1 MVILQRIA
9 LSLLIGFMMF
19 GLAIPP
25 ALAQP
30 NQSNQA
36 IHQSASLVAPDPDM
50 EINIYP
56 KPDTWTARVGFGL
69 SGDPVTVLEQ
79 VGSNNGTTWNRIQFE
94 GATEAAGW
102 VQLDYLSLQ
111 SSDQQGQSN
120 QASGGYL
127 GNRSSQQ
134 AQQSRQ
140 QSSFQRHRQQDQQ
153 RNY

>member
-1 MVILQRIA
+1 ML
-9 LSLLIGFMMF
+9 F
-19 GLAIPP
+19 GLAIPH

-30 NQSNQA
+30 SQSNQA
-36 IHQSASLVAPDPDM
+36 IHQPASLVAPDPEM

-56 KPDTWTARVGFGL
+56 KPDTRTARVGFGL

-79 VGSNNGTTWNRIQFE
+79 VGSNSGTTWNRIQFE

-120 QASGGYL
+120 PASGGYL

-140 QSSFQRHRQQDQQ
+140 QSSFQRYRQQDQQ